1 MHTSEFLVHARLDAA
16 SLDAWVAAGWLA
28 LPRDGATD
36 DFSELDVARAQLIHD
51 LRRMGVNDEGVPV
64 ILDLIDQLHGLRRML
79 RELLAAVDADPDLVG
94 RRGAGGTAD
103 STSSTQ
109 LHSSG
114 QVRMRS

>member
-1 MHTSEFLVHARLDAA
+1 MQTSEFLVHARLDTA
-16 SLDAWVAAGWLA
+16 SLETWVAAGWLA
-28 LPRDGATD
+28 PPHDGATG

-64 ILDLIDQLHGLRRML
+64 ILDLIDQLHGLRRVL
-79 RELLAAVDADPDLVG
+79 REVLTVVDAESVG

-103 STSSTQ
+103 SSVRTQ

-114 QVRMRS
+114 QDRMRS